1 MWGESHHTLQYQ
13 LYTFS
18 KLKAKNFSTFIR
30 FVILLSGDIQV
41 NPGPYSNLCDS
52 CGKRVIK
59 RCLCCIKCNV
69 KIHQKC
75 NNKRIFENGFCSK
88 WKTFIILN
96 KDFSPLLENLPF
108 LQVINK
114 ETDYSITCSNNK
126 TPKQTFPENDP
137 EWKVFKNKGL
147 HFGHLNINS
156 ILRKI
161 KQVRSLLINSN
172 ISVLGRTETKLD
184 NTVNK

>member
-1 MWGESHHTLQYQ
+1 MAYKSTNKTLRSSPLIKQNFCSYEFLKVQNMWGESHHTLQYQ

-30 FVILLSGDIQV
+30 FAILLSGDIQV
-41 NPGPYSNLCDS
+41 NPGPDSNLCDS
-52 CGKRVIK
+52 CGKRVNK

-75 NNKRIFENGFCSK
+75 NNKRIFENGLCSK

-108 LQVINK
+108 L
-114 ETDYSITCSNNK
+114 
-126 TPKQTFPENDP
+126 
-137 EWKVFKNKGL
+137 
-147 HFGHLNINS
+147 
-156 ILRKI
+156 
-161 KQVRSLLINSN
+161 
-172 ISVLGRTETKLD
+172 
-184 NTVNK
+184 